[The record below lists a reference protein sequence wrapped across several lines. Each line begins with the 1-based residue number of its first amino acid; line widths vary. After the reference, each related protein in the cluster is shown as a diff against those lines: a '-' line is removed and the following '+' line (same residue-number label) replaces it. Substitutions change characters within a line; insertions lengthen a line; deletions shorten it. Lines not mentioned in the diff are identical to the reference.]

1 MPGSICRT
9 PIKRRTTLSARMW
22 RSRNST
28 PLALSSSLDRMIASI
43 GPTNRKQ
50 SGRSSAAGDMA
61 VTLIGYRRRL
71 FYLKI
76 SSVELSEFR
85 PTRNRTHR
93 RNFHR
98 GCEEHPSTDSH
109 DSSSGWV
116 RAHQSERLVFQ
127 VLDDELSRSRNRP
140 YSHPVSAFTI
150 DTVAS
155 LSEPAETI
163 SESWPRF
170 LLVIGDHLP
179 RPHQTPAVGRQ
190 ILEAHLYS
198 PKGDEKVKSFF
209 APHLVSYWFY
219 GTPGPIRTADLLLR
233 RLRLVLPINHL
244 PWT

>member
-1 MPGSICRT
+1 LSIISGRPRSGTPCLAGVGWAQKLWPRYSPFEQSSFNDSEVRRRFKLSSRYRTEHGGISAVLIGGNNPAATGIRLTYRRNPHDERTPATRRNAPQAMPGSICRT

-109 DSSSGWV
+109 DSSSG
-116 RAHQSERLVFQ
+116 
-127 VLDDELSRSRNRP
+127 
-140 YSHPVSAFTI
+140 
-150 DTVAS
+150 
-155 LSEPAETI
+155 
-163 SESWPRF
+163 
-170 LLVIGDHLP
+170 
-179 RPHQTPAVGRQ
+179 
-190 ILEAHLYS
+190 
-198 PKGDEKVKSFF
+198 
-209 APHLVSYWFY
+209 
-219 GTPGPIRTADLLLR
+219 
-233 RLRLVLPINHL
+233 
-244 PWT
+244 